1 MRLPPF
7 STRFALRK
15 GDDSLAARRRLLA
28 VSGLGH
34 ASFEG
39 RLRCLSHQ
47 VQHQKHTRLRPGFVI
62 ESRACCADAASV
74 CGIFHIKLQNLY
86 DAVHDSAIPSPHCHP
101 PAGPVRA
108 GMVCSIHRGCR
119 CLAPDSATQ
128 LRADLHQHRLGQVDR
143 QRRRRQQHSGC
154 RPPGLPHVPATG
166 SATTARA
173 AIATAYR
180 VTAVACAAAGGACS
194 HCGHHGSTSARTRAT
209 TCPFLNYFRLKS
221 KHCFR

>member
-62 ESRACCADAASV
+62 ENRACCAGA
-74 CGIFHIKLQNLY
+74 
-86 DAVHDSAIPSPHCHP
+86 
-101 PAGPVRA
+101 
-108 GMVCSIHRGCR
+108 
-119 CLAPDSATQ
+119 
-128 LRADLHQHRLGQVDR
+128 
-143 QRRRRQQHSGC
+143 
-154 RPPGLPHVPATG
+154 
-166 SATTARA
+166 ARA
-173 AIATAYR
+173 FEVFSQPLR
-180 VTAVACAAAGGACS
+180 
-194 HCGHHGSTSARTRAT
+194 
-209 TCPFLNYFRLKS
+209 PL
-221 KHCFR
+221 